1 MNQEDAEL
9 RAALSTMST
18 DALAELQRMATADD
32 STAFYRALA
41 RRPDLAAMTQRMA
54 GATSDDV
61 ARLRVLRA
69 IRDLGGGN
77 RPR

>member
-9 RAALSTMST
+9 RAALSMLDP
-18 DALAELQRMATADD
+18 DALAALQRMALADD

-41 RRPDLAAMTQRMA
+41 RQPDVAAMTQRIA

-69 IRDLGGGN
+69 IRDLGTKKRLG
-77 RPR
+77 

>member
-9 RAALSTMST
+9 RAALSTMGP
-18 DALAELQRMATADD
+18 DALADLQRMALADD

-41 RRPDLAAMTQRMA
+41 RRPELATITQRLA
-54 GATSDDV
+54 HATSDEV

-69 IRDLGGGN
+69 IRDLGSK
-77 RPR
+77 RRF